1 MSQKGS
7 LMLRKK
13 YGGKPAQKIAKN
25 MSFLGT
31 YMAQLTCFEWKLSH
45 LSAAFCQNM
54 LKHEISFHKF
64 CPQSVLKHSVVQ
76 FHCNTK
82 I

>member
-1 MSQKGS
+1 
-7 LMLRKK
+7 MLRKK
-13 YGGKPAQKIAKN
+13 YGGKPAQKIATN

-31 YMAQLTCFEWKLSH
+31 YMTQLTCFEWKLSH

-54 LKHEISFHKF
+54 LKMRFLSIN
-64 CPQSVLKHSVVQ
+64 SVHNQ
-76 FHCNTK
+76 FKTVSGLFSLQYEDLNA